1 MMANTAGSDRTE
13 LDFKGLKEPFRVR
26 RLVEDARETESQRVA
41 IEQRLDKLKDRMYTG
56 EITEEQFEQAK
67 AELTREKQELEETGE
82 AESKVDD

>member
-1 MMANTAGSDRTE
+1 M
-13 LDFKGLKEPFRVR
+13 R